1 MGCNGGTERTFL
13 SDLSGDVSFA
23 FPGCFWGAGR
33 GGEIL
38 GVLTAAQEG
47 GGHTLAC
54 LIQSLPKWTAL
65 YSQID
70 TLVFL
75 GSLGSPKM
83 QRRGEEAVC
92 NTKQC
97 AGRFTACSGQPFSVD
112 GLPSTKALGSLS
124 RFLFFSPWIL
134 IVLQSFV
141 TKCNLIN

>member
-1 MGCNGGTERTFL
+1 MTSLGM
-13 SDLSGDVSFA
+13 
-23 FPGCFWGAGR
+23 FPWRRDGGR
-33 GGEIL
+33 GGGEEIL

-54 LIQSLPKWTAL
+54 LIRSLPEWTAL

-75 GSLGSPKM
+75 GPLGSPKM
-83 QRRGEEAVC
+83 QRRVEEAVC

-97 AGRFTACSGQPFSVD
+97 AGRFTACSGQPFSLG

-124 RFLFFSPWIL
+124 RFLFFLLGSRLSFSPL
-134 IVLQSFV
+134 SLSV
-141 TKCNLIN
+141 T